1 MAKYIVQRLIQFL
14 IIIFIAN
21 SLTFLLPRIVPGD
34 PIEQAL
40 LAKAAA
46 AGNQNIDIQAWVKQY
61 REKFGLNQPLWGQ
74 YVNYWGDLLRF
85 DFGYSITDYPMRV
98 STKIEAALP
107 WTLGFMVTSTVLAF
121 IVGTGLGAVLGWPNS
136 PKPLRSAVPLLIFF
150 SAVPFYLFGLFLIWI
165 FAVELRILPTGGGYD
180 PTLILRPNLTTVLNI
195 VEHAVLPSL
204 ALILWGIGSWALGM
218 RAMMVGVLGEDYI
231 TFAQAKGLT
240 NRHIFLRY
248 GLRNALLPQITSLAI
263 SLGLVIG
270 SGVLIETIFNYPGIG
285 SLTFA
290 AINSKDYFVING
302 AVFIMVLAAV
312 TALLIVDLVYPLI
325 DPRIRYQK

>member
-1 MAKYIVQRLIQFL
+1 MLRYIGQRLIQFL

-34 PIEQAL
+34 PIEQAMT
-40 LAKAAA
+40 AKAAL
-46 AGNQNIDIQAWVKQY
+46 AGNQNFDIQAWVREY
-61 REKFGLNQPLWGQ
+61 NEKFGLNQPLWKQ
-74 YVNYWGDLLRF
+74 YVNYWRDLLRL
-85 DFGYSITDYPMRV
+85 DFGYSLTDYPMRV

-107 WTLGFMVTSTVLAF
+107 WTLGFMIVSTLLAF
-121 IVGTGLGAVLGWPNS
+121 VVGTSLGAVLGWPNS
-136 PKPLRSAVPLLIFF
+136 PRFLRSAVPLLIFL

-165 FAVELRILPTGGGYD
+165 FAVELRILPTGGGFD
-180 PTLILRPNLTTVLNI
+180 PTLILRPNLATVLNI
-195 VEHAVLPSL
+195 LQHAILPSL
-204 ALILWGIGSWALGM
+204 ALILWGVGSWALGM
-218 RAMMVGVLGEDYI
+218 RAMMVTVLGEDYI
-231 TFAQAKGLT
+231 TFAQAKGLP
-240 NRHIFLRY
+240 NRQIFTRY
-248 GLRNALLPQITSLAI
+248 GVRNAMLPQITNLAI

-302 AVFIMVLAAV
+302 TVFFMVLSALL
-312 TALLIVDLVYPLI
+312 ALLIVDLVYPLI